1 MRWWSSFGSSICCY
15 RLHAAYRRQCALLLF
30 FGLMR
35 SPCESL
41 IYSLCAHLQPK
52 IWDFLQSWPADSSCT
67 GKVTPMLVVCSVFL
81 DKQNNLCSLP
91 VHKWY
96 IYLHSQRAQVSSL
109 PLHRSPDFLSNV
121 ALQPSVAAEQLR
133 CFDLNIATWHWTRGD
148 VKPFRALLKTR
159 LWWIKGSKAE
169 LPPAWDWA
177 LCPVWNRKQIIN
189 NAVSKIHL

>member
-1 MRWWSSFGSSICCY
+1 MFGLSCAVSPWTPPGFFIFFFMRWWSSFGSSICCY

-35 SPCESL
+35 SPCESI

-67 GKVTPMLVVCSVFL
+67 GKVTLMLVLCSVFL
-81 DKQNNLCSLP
+81 DKQNNLCNLP

-121 ALQPSVAAEQLR
+121 ALQPSVQLNNCVALISTLQLGIGR
-133 CFDLNIATWHWTRGD
+133 EGTLNPLELFWRRG
-148 VKPFRALLKTR
+148 FGR
-159 LWWIKGSKAE
+159 
-169 LPPAWDWA
+169 
-177 LCPVWNRKQIIN
+177 
-189 NAVSKIHL
+189 